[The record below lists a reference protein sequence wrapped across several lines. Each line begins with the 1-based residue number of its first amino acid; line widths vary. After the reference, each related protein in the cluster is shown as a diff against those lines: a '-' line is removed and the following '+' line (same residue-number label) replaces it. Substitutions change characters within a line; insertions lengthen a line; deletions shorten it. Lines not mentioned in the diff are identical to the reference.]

1 MNQTTKHMVKQN
13 FSDSLVC
20 NNLIQ
25 KSSILTPFLCSFN
38 PYLQL
43 IIQLYKPVLLK
54 VVTTQQ
60 GTVLRSRNP
69 SVVGGVDGLS
79 ALLRGPHCCAWTT
92 LPAAGLQGSPKSSM
106 RSQKQIKKQKRLF
119 FIQLSSVQFNRSVM
133 SNSLQP
139 HGLQYARPPC
149 PSPTPRVYSDSRPL
163 SR

>member
-1 MNQTTKHMVKQN
+1 MVKQN
-13 FSDSLVC
+13 FSDFLVC

-79 ALLRGPHCCAWTT
+79 ALLRGPQGHCPCCACTT
-92 LPAAGLQGSPKSSM
+92 LPAAGLQGSPKSSV
-106 RSQKQIKKQKRLF
+106 RSQKQIKKKKRLF
-119 FIQLSSVQFNRSVM
+119 FIQFSSVAQSCPTLCNPM
-133 SNSLQP
+133 DCNMP
-139 HGLQYARPPC
+139 GLPVHHQLPEF
-149 PSPTPRVYSDSRPL
+149 TQTHVH
-163 SR
+163 

>member
-1 MNQTTKHMVKQN
+1 MVKQN
-13 FSDSLVC
+13 FSDFLVC

-79 ALLRGPHCCAWTT
+79 ALLRGPQGHCPCCACTT
-92 LPAAGLQGSPKSSM
+92 LPAAGLQGSPKSSV
-106 RSQKQIKKQKRLF
+106 RSQKQIKKKKRLF
-119 FIQLSSVQFNRSVM
+119 FIQFSSVAQSCPT
-133 SNSLQP
+133 LQP
-139 HGLQYARPPC
+139 HGLQHTRPAC
-149 PSPTPRVYSDSRPL
+149 PSPTP
-163 SR
+163 

>member
-1 MNQTTKHMVKQN
+1 MVKQN
-13 FSDSLVC
+13 FSDFLVC

-38 PYLQL
+38 LYLQL

-79 ALLRGPHCCAWTT
+79 ALLRGPQGRCPCCAWIT
-92 LPAAGLQGSPKSSM
+92 LPAAGLQGSPKSSV
-106 RSQKQIKKQKRLF
+106 RSQKQIKKKKKKDCF
-119 FIQLSSVQFNRSVM
+119 SFSSVQFSCSVM
-133 SNSLQP
+133 SDSLQP
-139 HGLQYARPPC
+139 HGLQHARPPC
-149 PSPTPRVYSDSRPL
+149 PSPTPGVCSNSCPL

>member
-1 MNQTTKHMVKQN
+1 MVKQN
-13 FSDSLVC
+13 FSDFLVC

-79 ALLRGPHCCAWTT
+79 ALLRGPQGRCPCCAWIT
-92 LPAAGLQGSPKSSM
+92 LPAAGLQGSPKSSV
-106 RSQKQIKKQKRLF
+106 RSQKQIKKKKRLF
-119 FIQLSSVQFNRSVM
+119 FIQFSSVAQSCPTLCNPM
-133 SNSLQP
+133 DCNMP
-139 HGLQYARPPC
+139 GLPVHHQLPEF
-149 PSPTPRVYSDSRPL
+149 TQTHVH
-163 SR
+163 